1 MTLEQLT
8 ELFKWMTII
17 NVALLIL
24 SGVLIMTLKKTVYR
38 VHGKLFGLS
47 EDQVAAVSYNYLG
60 IHRLLVIVFNLVPY
74 VSLVLVQ

>member
-8 ELFKWMTII
+8 DLFKWMTII

-24 SGVLIMTLKKTVYR
+24 GGVLIMTLKRTLYR
-38 VHGKLFGLS
+38 AHSRLFGLS

-60 IHRLLVIVFNLVPY
+60 IFKLLVIVFNLVPY
-74 VSLVLVQ
+74 VSLVLVR